1 IPGEYIIIAG
11 IALGV
16 TGLYYF
22 GKKLFKAIST
32 AKKGSEPKAPP
43 VLTGKKD
50 KAAEADKAAGE
61 NTQLLNKVNA
71 AASLEE
77 LNALEAEYETLK
89 KDFVN
94 RYGERNAEPIH
105 QPIKEAIEKKKQEL
119 AGGNIS
125 IPQDDSAPAEP
136 AVDAP
141 EQEELQDPSPTQKVQ
156 EDADKANQEQ
166 PIIVPTEEWQ
176 EIPKGYPYS
185 FEPGDEYLAGQNE
198 AKQREIEG
206 AYRQKEEQ
214 DKASINSAFEER
226 ERQESKKQKQADR
239 NKQRD
244 LKKAWQ
250 QLKEERTDEE
260 RAAQQANNDL
270 KKELYEFEQVQA
282 EATAEKK
289 DKSVVETKET
299 EVKDEPAGQDSLEG
313 QPSTGILHGDDREDR
328 EAEVLQDDINKDL
341 YEQAENYR
349 VSGEYDKEIK
359 IREEIKR
366 NLIGEKIKLDN
377 EIFENSLE
385 IKDASLH
392 SGNMEQAKKE
402 ILFARSFTDN
412 IGFKTGS
419 ATTSTPED
427 SSPVSKTPAI
437 PANIPIE
444 KTVTVSS
451 SAVNTFVSYIDSVRG
466 FLEKYRRYS
475 VYNLSPITY
484 NQKIDFDII
493 HSLAPPF
500 VRIAASLRNIINR
513 STNGGGQNDIRK
525 NSGNEGRDS
534 RVRKS
539 VQDKPAAGNERSSV
553 PEFNGYE
560 ERLSYKTELKGR
572 LNISN
577 IGKSNQAKLG

>member
-1 IPGEYIIIAG
+1 MPKDRTGVLDRPG
-11 IALGV
+11 IA
-16 TGLYYF
+16 
-22 GKKLFKAIST
+22 
-32 AKKGSEPKAPP
+32 P
-43 VLTGKKD
+43 D
-50 KAAEADKAAGE
+50 AETTREARE
-61 NTQLLNKVNA
+61 EA
-71 AASLEE
+71 AA
-77 LNALEAEYETLK
+77 
-89 KDFVN
+89 
-94 RYGERNAEPIH
+94 
-105 QPIKEAIEKKKQEL
+105 KEAQLI
-119 AGGNIS
+119 N
-125 IPQDDSAPAEP
+125 
-136 AVDAP
+136 
-141 EQEELQDPSPTQKVQ
+141 
-156 EDADKANQEQ
+156 
-166 PIIVPTEEWQ
+166 
-176 EIPKGYPYS
+176 EINHAW
-185 FEPGDEYLAGQNE
+185 DEYLAGQNE

-214 DKASINSAFEER
+214 DKAIINSAFEER

-412 IGFKTGS
+412 IGFKAGS

-437 PANIPIE
+437 PANIPVE

-451 SAVNTFVSYIDSVRG
+451 PAVNTFVSYIDSVRG
-466 FLEKYRRYS
+466 FLEKYRRYA

-525 NSGNEGRDS
+525 NSRNERRDS

-539 VQDKPAAGNERSSV
+539 VQDKTFAGNERSSV

-560 ERLSYKTELKGR
+560 KRLSYETELKGC

-577 IGKSNQAKLG
+577 IGKDDQAKFGVHFVRAPPHATSKVNSYTSAVVIRLLTVLSGTSNTNNPLNLTQPLIPSVAGELSANVVKGGAGVLLRGLTSLVTVLTTKLEGGVPCVKTM